1 MKSLNEVIN
10 ESLFGGSK
18 HPTDLYATPKDCKCV
33 ADVVMQFLS
42 YFVLGEPREKL
53 YRTPEELQRKL
64 SVKDFRHAE
73 GEPSVLCSDFADS
86 ETPYTQ
92 ELVNWIKEHALDR
105 LPKPQTYRS
114 LADGVKVYNYRFPD
128 GVTLQLSETIF

>member
-33 ADVVMQFLS
+33 ADVVLQFLS
-42 YFVLGEPREKL
+42 YFATDERRGGL
-53 YRTPEELQRKL
+53 YKTPEELQRKL
-64 SVKDFRHAE
+64 TVKDFKYAE
-73 GEPSVLCSDFADS
+73 GESSVLCLDFADR

-92 ELVNWIKEHALDR
+92 ELVNWIKEHALDI
-105 LPKPQTYRS
+105 LPKPRKYKSSYSTI
-114 LADGVKVYNYRFPD
+114 YNYRFSD
-128 GVTLQLSETIF
+128 GVTLTLSEPNF